1 MTNNQNSSA
10 VARVQFFGCTV
21 QSADV
26 STVRRPVDLEYWCR
40 GGASLTF
47 ELPRAGDWFPATGV
61 GSGRH
66 TMFLEMAHS
75 AGGFAFLVH
84 DSDRGPLPEYE
95 EDGQHQG
102 TLPVTLGSGGVYRTA
117 CVLQVD
123 TGILGVAS
131 LGAVSRG
138 RFARC
143 LAKGFPSSQHGE
155 LLVEPLSD
163 VGVMERFSNS
173 GLLAE
178 LDISLS
184 PTQWGFFGK
193 QAGAVADAAD
203 RQIDLF
209 SFEPKTVRVY
219 VSAEGVNRR
228 GAMRQFGDGIVGMLG
243 MIDRFRDEGHR
254 PHRMQVKIPDPTRD
268 DVGDRVVD
276 LMSASLV
283 SEAPVDLKASDTA
296 SLDPVSAFAAV
307 ATVYSRFREDAQRSL
322 AVMTGVVP

>member
-1 MTNNQNSSA
+1 MTNNQNSYA
-10 VARVQFFGCTV
+10 DARVQFFGCTV

-26 STVRRPVDLEYWCR
+26 STMRRPVDLEHWCW

-47 ELPRAGDWFPATGV
+47 KLPPAGDWFPDKGV
-61 GSGRH
+61 VSGKH
-66 TMFLEMAHS
+66 TMFLEMADS
-75 AGGFAFLVH
+75 AAGFTFLVH

-102 TLPVTLGSGGVYRTA
+102 TLPVTPGSGGVYRTA

-143 LAKGFPSSQHGE
+143 LARGFPSSQHGD

-163 VGVMERFSNS
+163 IGVMERFNNS
-173 GLLAE
+173 GLLVE

-184 PTQWGFFGK
+184 PTQWSFFGK

-219 VSAEGVNRR
+219 VSAEGDNRR
-228 GAMRQFGDGIVGMLG
+228 VAMRQFRDGIVGMLG
-243 MIDRFRDEGHR
+243 MADRFREEGHR

-268 DVGDRVVD
+268 DAGDRVVD

-283 SEAPVDLKASDTA
+283 SEAPVGLKASDTA
-296 SLDPVSAFAAV
+296 SLDPDSAFAAI
-307 ATVYSRFREDAQRSL
+307 AAVYSHFREDTRRSL
-322 AVMTGVVP
+322 DVMTGVVS